1 MEEIMATADQETTQ
15 AAWIA
20 YLKSRTTLVAA
31 LDNSLQIKELQFQG
45 DTFLYPA
52 VRVSVDYMPS
62 INGCGPDDIEVDIDI
77 FSEEKSSKEAVHI
90 AAILMGL
97 LQKKTFTQNGLKFPM
112 IWVEKIDKPFRDI
125 FAWKVSMHI
134 KGLVS

>member
-1 MEEIMATADQETTQ
+1 MATDQETTQ

-20 YLKSRTTLVAA
+20 YLKSKTALVAL
-31 LDNSLQIKELQFQG
+31 LDNSLPIKKLQWQG
-45 DTFLYPA
+45 DEFLYPA

-62 INGCGPDDIEVDIDI
+62 VNGCGPDDIDVYIDI

-90 AAILMGL
+90 AATLQGI
-97 LQKKTFTQNGLKFPM
+97 LQKKPFTQNGLKFPM
-112 IWVEKIDKPFRDI
+112 VWVKKIDKPFRDI

-134 KGLVS
+134 KGLVN